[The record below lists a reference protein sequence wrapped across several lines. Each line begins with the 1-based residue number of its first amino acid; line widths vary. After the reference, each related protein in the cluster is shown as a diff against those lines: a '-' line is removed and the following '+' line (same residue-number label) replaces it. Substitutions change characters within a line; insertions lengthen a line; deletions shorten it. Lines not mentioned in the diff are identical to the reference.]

1 MYDFYMKGTIMNF
14 QLNITHIFNRMRTIY
29 GTSQIIARGNNGI
42 ERFTYLQ
49 FTDLILKTAGY
60 LKSIGIKPGDV
71 VSSLSWNTRRHLQ
84 LYFAVPLIGA
94 VLNTIN
100 IKYSEETIKWMIKQN
115 GAKAL
120 FYEDLRPVFPEDS
133 DIIEISMDENL
144 DRKIE
149 AMGIDVQ
156 IEDPKEEKAAIVCYT
171 SGTTGDP
178 KGVVYTHRSIVL
190 HSLSLLGSD
199 VLALSRMDNVLVVV
213 PMYHISGWDVPF
225 AAGLTGANLVL
236 PGTHPSTDDLLGI
249 IHAARVNKAVAAP
262 TVWINLLERLES
274 SGESLGTLKHAGIGG
289 AEPSDYIVKKL
300 TEHGIEVWHLWGMT
314 ETESIASISKPG
326 INDIH
331 HQGIA
336 IPGFELMVIDEDKRP
351 VKWDGKSAGELIVRG
366 AFATGGYY
374 MHDKG
379 STDRIIRIDG
389 KDWLRTGDIVRIF
402 PNGSFKI
409 VDRDK
414 DLIKSGGEWISSI
427 DLENA
432 IMEHPEVLEAA
443 VIGRRDLKWGERPV
457 AVIVPRERFINSIQK
472 ESIINYL
479 LSLNRF
485 PRWWF
490 PPPSDIYF
498 TSEIPKTGTGKF
510 DKKALRQMYASL
522 SDRS

>member
-1 MYDFYMKGTIMNF
+1 MDF
-14 QLNITHIFNRMRTIY
+14 QLNITHIFHRMRTIY
-29 GTSQIIARGNNGI
+29 GTSEIIARGNSGI
-42 ERFTYLQ
+42 ERFTYQQ
-49 FTDLILKTAGY
+49 FTDLILRTAGY
-60 LKSIGIKPGDV
+60 LRSIGIRPGDV
-71 VSSLSWNTRRHLQ
+71 VASLSWNTRHHLQ

-94 VLNTIN
+94 VLNTVN
-100 IKYSEETIKWMIKQN
+100 IKYSEETIRWMIKQN
-115 GAKAL
+115 GAKVL
-120 FYEDLRPVFPEDS
+120 FYEDLPSVFPEGD
-133 DIIEISMDENL
+133 DIIEISMDRDL

-149 AMGIDVQ
+149 AMGTSVQ
-156 IEDPKEEKAAIVCYT
+156 IEDPEEEEAAIVCYT

-178 KGVVYTHRSIVL
+178 KGVVYTHRSIVI

-199 VLALSRMDNVLVVV
+199 VLALSRSDNILVVV

-236 PGTHPSTDDLLGI
+236 PGTHPSPEDLLDI
-249 IHAARVNKAVAAP
+249 IRAARVNKAVAAP
-262 TVWINLLERLES
+262 TVWTSLLERLES
-274 SGESLGTLKHAGIGG
+274 GGESFGPLKYAGIGG
-289 AEPSDYIVKKL
+289 AEPSDYIIRKL
-300 TEHGIEVWHLWGMT
+300 AEYGIEAWHLWGMT

-336 IPGFELMVIDEDKRP
+336 VPGFELMVINGDKRP
-351 VKWDGKSAGELIVRG
+351 VKWDGRSTGELIVRG
-366 AFATGGYY
+366 AFATGTYY
-374 MHDKG
+374 LRDKE
-379 STDRIIRIDG
+379 STDRIIEIDG

-457 AVIVPRERFINSIQK
+457 AVIVPRERFRNNIQK

-479 LSLNRF
+479 RSLNRF
-485 PRWWF
+485 PRWWL
-490 PPPSDIYF
+490 PSDIYF

-510 DKKALRQMYASL
+510 DKKALRQLYASL
-522 SDRS
+522 LDST